1 MRKSNSGSNDTYV
14 LTPDEVVD
22 AAIAIRHAG
31 IDVVFLQGGEI
42 PRAVDVVADALPRIR
57 SAFHGRV
64 EVLLNLGN
72 QSREAYARLRRA
84 GATSYILK
92 QETANRELFEALRHE
107 SIGMRIDCLED
118 LVELGYRVGV
128 GSIVGLPGQGVADVA
143 DDLLFA
149 ARSGADMA
157 SVSPLIPAAGTP
169 LADAAPGDVDLA
181 LNAIAV
187 LRLLMPTALI
197 PSVSAL
203 ERLRD
208 GGQRRGLEAGANVI
222 TINFSPERF
231 RDRYLIYGKDRFVVR
246 RRHAHAVVAAAGLTT
261 TGSVYV

>member
-1 MRKSNSGSNDTYV
+1 MRKSNSGSNNTYV
-14 LTPDEVVD
+14 LTPDQVVD
-22 AAIAIRHAG
+22 AAVAIRRAG
-31 IDVVFLQGGEI
+31 IDVVFLQGGEL

-57 SAFHGRV
+57 SAFDGRV

-72 QSREAYARLRRA
+72 QTREAYARLRRA

-92 QETANRELFEALRHE
+92 HETASPEMFEAFRHE
-107 SIGMRIDCLED
+107 SVRKRVACLEN
-118 LVELGYRVGV
+118 LLELGYRVGV
-128 GSIVGLPGQGVADVA
+128 GSIVGLPGQGVAQVA

-157 SVSPLIPAAGTP
+157 SISPLVPAAGTP
-169 LADAAPGDVDLA
+169 LADAEPGDVDLA

-208 GGQRRGLEAGANVI
+208 GGQRRGLEAGANVV

-231 RDRYLIYGKDRFVVR
+231 RYRYLIYGEDRFVVR

-261 TGSVYV
+261 SGSVYV